1 RYLQTLK
8 HIESAYNKV
17 RGQTGK
23 GHPLAFPDVHK
34 LTEGLFLSANT
45 YWEVF
50 LFDLLRLDLASDS
63 KGALRSEISK
73 FRTKKAPY
81 RLAERILNH
90 PDHPDRYVEWSDY
103 NVIVKRADEF
113 LGTSHRFVANLQQG
127 ADLAKL
133 KRIRNAVA

>member
-1 RYLQTLK
+1 MPASCRDRYLQTLN

-50 LFDLLRLDLASDS
+50 LFDLLRLDL
-63 KGALRSEISK
+63 RVPRE
-73 FRTKKAPY
+73 P
-81 RLAERILNH
+81 
-90 PDHPDRYVEWSDY
+90 
-103 NVIVKRADEF
+103 
-113 LGTSHRFVANLQQG
+113 
-127 ADLAKL
+127 
-133 KRIRNAVA
+133 AVAASSWFATRQ